1 MNNKVNEPK
10 YDEDVV
16 NLGYLNKV
24 LDNDI
29 PEKVAII
36 TTRNYNVQPSTPYY
50 VGDTWTQGSN
60 GNIYRCIK
68 QRLVGEYNSSDWEL
82 ATGSPSKED
91 YSALVRKV
99 DLMTEQLD
107 SKIES
112 YYQDTDPA
120 EEWATY
126 TEKEK
131 HVGDLWYDTTTNV
144 SRSYMKDG
152 TTYKWEIRDV
162 PNNLYDKIDTKK
174 SIYTSKPSSYQ
185 INDMWIISEEDTDIP
200 TGYATGD
207 ILIANTTSD
216 LYDSSHW
223 SKKDNYTPKDY
234 VDKQNTETIENIK
247 SEIENTYKPSI
258 LDTAKAN
265 AKEQIDSFN
274 TGEVVKQNGKYYI
287 IDAETLEKATNVLVL
302 GAGGIAGSNSGVN
315 GQYNTAITNDGK
327 INADMILTGALLA
340 SMIKGGTL
348 TLGGLDNTNGNF
360 QLLDANSNKLIEMN
374 NLGIVLS
381 NGAKLI
387 GGNGVLSNFTFDT
400 GNYEFIGFSNYD
412 GTKQFLEL
420 TAFIPNNFVITEAH
434 IMVEHAPIYWKGST
448 MGGSDYWGY
457 ARNVKLYKHSNSD
470 KYYRYGITSGGYQDS
485 SHVNLSEITNAFGA
499 NGFTGSAPSTAP
511 SSSMSDTVTK
521 ITSTDIKNQLSVGKY
536 NTFRI
541 QSSLD
546 TMTPVGDLIEQAINE
561 KTGIA
566 KATLCV
572 IGYIK

>member
-24 LDNDI
+24 IENDI
-29 PEKVAII
+29 PEQIVTN
-36 TTRNYNVQPSTPYY
+36 TTRNYNMQPTPPYY
-50 VGDTWTQGSN
+50 VGDTWTQGYN
-60 GNIYRCIK
+60 GNMYRCIK

-82 ATGSPSKED
+82 ASGSPTKED
-91 YSALVRKV
+91 YSSLLKKV
-99 DLMTEQLD
+99 DLITTQLD

-112 YYQDTDPA
+112 YYQNTDPSLN
-120 EEWATY
+120 WATY

-131 HVGDLWYDTTTNV
+131 HIGDLWYDTTNNV
-144 SRSYMKDG
+144 SKSYIKNN
-152 TTYKWEIRDV
+152 TEYSWEIRDV
-162 PNNLYDKIDTKK
+162 PNNLYDRIDSKK

-185 INDMWIISEEDTDIP
+185 VNDMWIISENDTDIP
-200 TGYATGD
+200 TGYTTGD

-216 LYDSSHW
+216 SYNSSHW

-247 SEIENTYKPSI
+247 NEIENTYKPSI

-265 AKEQIDSFN
+265 AKEEIDSFN
-274 TGEVVKQNGKYYI
+274 TGEVIKKNGKYYI
-287 IDAETLEKATNVLVL
+287 IDAESLDKATNVLVL

-315 GQYNTAITNDGK
+315 GEYNTAITIDGK
-327 INADMILTGALLA
+327 INASMILTGALLA

-360 QLLDANSNKLIEMN
+360 RLLDANSNKIIEMN
-374 NLGIVLS
+374 NLGITLS

-387 GGNGVLSNFTFDT
+387 GGNGVLSSFTFDT
-400 GNYEFIGFSNYD
+400 GNYNFLGFSNYD
-412 GTKQFLEL
+412 GSKHFLEIS
-420 TAFIPNNFVITEAH
+420 AYIPSNFTIVEAY
-434 IMVEHAPIYWKGST
+434 IMLEHAPVYWRGSSV
-448 MGGSDYWGY
+448 GGSNFWGY
-457 ARNVKLYKHSNSD
+457 ARNIKLYKISNSD
-470 KYYRYGITSGGYQDS
+470 KYYRYGITSGGYEDS
-485 SHVNLSEITNAFGA
+485 DYLNLSEVSGAFGT
-499 NGFTGSAPSTAP
+499 NGFTGTAPSSAP
-511 SSSMSDTVTK
+511 SSSMANTISK
-521 ITSTDIKNQLSVGKY
+521 ITSIDIKSQIAIGKY
-536 NTFRI
+536 NNFRI
-541 QSSLD
+541 QTSLSNI
-546 TMTPVGDLIEQAINE
+546 TPAGDMIEKSINE